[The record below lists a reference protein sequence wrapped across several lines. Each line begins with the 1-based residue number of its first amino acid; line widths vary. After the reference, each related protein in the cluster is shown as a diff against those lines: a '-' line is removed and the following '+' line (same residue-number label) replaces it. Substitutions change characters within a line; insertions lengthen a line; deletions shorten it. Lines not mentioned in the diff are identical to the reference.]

1 MRKGWGPRALRAL
14 AGALLLAT
22 VSTASALATPS
33 PALVR
38 TAAGATRSGDVTL
51 AAALDRAAV
60 APSRERA
67 HVAAIE
73 AAYAK
78 AHPVHEQAKQATKPK
93 THRAPKPAPK
103 AASVVRNHLWIPAL
117 GISRSIA
124 WYSCS
129 RTTPPGPYVY
139 RWGCAGRNNVYLLGH
154 ASGVFKALHDAYLSG
169 KLKVGMVATYADD
182 RGHLHHYRVTGWKV
196 VSPSDISWAS
206 ATRTQTMTLQTCM
219 GANNAYRL
227 DVRLAAYY

>member
-1 MRKGWGPRALRAL
+1 MRKEWGPRALRAL

-22 VSTASALATPS
+22 VSTSSALATPS

-38 TAAGATRSGDVTL
+38 TAAGAPHASSVTL
-51 AAALDRAAV
+51 GAALDRAAV
-60 APSRERA
+60 ARSREDA
-67 HVAAIE
+67 HVAAI
-73 AAYAK
+73 AAAHAK
-78 AHPVHEQAKQATKPK
+78 AHPVRKP
-93 THRAPKPAPK
+93 TKPAPK
-103 AASVVRNHLWIPAL
+103 PKAHRVSKPAPVVRNHLWIPAL

-129 RTTPPGPYVY
+129 RTQPPGPYVY

-154 ASGVFKALHDAYLSG
+154 ASGVFRALHDAYLSG
-169 KLKVGMVATYADD
+169 RLQVGMVAIYADGLG
-182 RGHLHHYRVTGWKV
+182 RIHHYRVTGWKV
-196 VSPSDISWAS
+196 VSPSDISWAG

-227 DVRLAAYY
+227 DVRLVAY

>member
-14 AGALLLAT
+14 AGALLLAI

-38 TAAGATRSGDVTL
+38 SAAGALRPADVAL
-51 AAALDRAAV
+51 GAALDRAAV
-60 APSRERA
+60 APSREHA
-67 HVAAIE
+67 HVAAIA
-73 AAYAK
+73 AAYAR
-78 AHPVHEQAKQATKPK
+78 AHPIHKHTKPAAK
-93 THRAPKPAPK
+93 AKPHRASKPAPK
-103 AASVVRNHLWIPAL
+103 QAPVVRNHLWIPAL
-117 GISRSIA
+117 GISRSVA
-124 WYSCS
+124 PYSCS

-169 KLKVGMVATYADD
+169 KLKVGMVAIYADG

-196 VSPSDISWAS
+196 VSPSDVSWAS